1 MPTAA
6 QELHRYW
13 YKFKKADTVGDNMAQ
28 TLDTAFLQAH
38 DPDQHASL
46 AIGAVAIV
54 DGTAP
59 DYESL
64 RSLLAERI
72 QPIARCTQLLRA
84 HPRNQEWIDCPD
96 FDLAYHVRRVAIPS
110 PGDDAELSRAISY
123 ALERPLDLNRPPW
136 ECWVIEGL
144 TGDRWAILMKTHHGL
159 LDGNAAARL
168 ISRLCDGADAEPF
181 ANAGKQLSSAALG
194 KPGLVD
200 ALWRASSAA
209 GKLTGTL
216 IGALWP
222 AVRVDAATTLRRYS
236 TVRVPIAD
244 VDSVC
249 RKFGVSANDVAL
261 AAITE
266 GFRTALLGRGEQPRA
281 DSLRTLMPMPVRSAV
296 LSLLPVEHDDPVRR
310 LQTVH
315 TRWKAKHVAQPL
327 GVAESV
333 LGLLPTVLRSNV
345 FQLLSHLPQRAI
357 VTLATNAPGPRR
369 RLQLMGQTVER
380 LLPIPPIAAA
390 LHTGVA
396 VLSYGDEL
404 VFGITAEHG
413 DAFDV
418 KQLAAGIEL
427 GMARL
432 VALGDDS
439 VLLFARKRSA
449 RQVVRP
455 VPPTHPSAPG
465 RVRH

>member
-1 MPTAA
+1 
-6 QELHRYW
+6 
-13 YKFKKADTVGDNMAQ
+13 MAQ

-59 DYESL
+59 DYEQL
-64 RSLLAERI
+64 KSLLAERI
-72 QPIARCTQLLRA
+72 QPITRCTQLLRA
-84 HPRNQEWIDCPD
+84 HPLNQEWIDCPD
-96 FDLAYHVRRVAIPS
+96 FDLAHHVRRVAIPR
-110 PGDDAELSRAISY
+110 PGDEAELSRAIAH
-123 ALERPLDLNRPPW
+123 ALERPLDLDRPPW

-144 TGDRWAILMKTHHGL
+144 KGNRWAILMKTHHGL
-159 LDGNAAARL
+159 LDGNSAARL
-168 ISRLCDGADAEPF
+168 ISRLCDDADADTF
-181 ANAGKQLSSAALG
+181 ANGAAAKPVSSPSAG
-194 KPGLVD
+194 KPGWVD

-209 GKLTGTL
+209 GALV
-216 IGALWP
+216 GAMWP
-222 AVRVDAATTLRRYS
+222 TVHTDAVTASRHYS

-266 GFRTALLGRGEQPRA
+266 GFRTALLGRGEEPRA
-281 DSLRTLMPMPVRSAV
+281 DSLRTLVPMPVRSAM
-296 LSLLPVEHDDPVRR
+296 LSHLPVEHDDPVRR

-315 TRWKAKHVAQPL
+315 TRWKAKLTAQPP
-327 GVAESV
+327 GIVESAI
-333 LGLLPTVLRSNV
+333 GFLPTVLRSNV
-345 FQLLSHLPQRAI
+345 LGLLSRLPQRAV
-357 VTLATNAPGPRR
+357 VTLATNVPGPRR
-369 RLQLMGQTVER
+369 RLRVMGQTLER
-380 LLPIPPIAAA
+380 LLPIPPTAAA

-439 VLLFARKRSA
+439 VLLFNRKRPT
-449 RQVVRP
+449 RPVVRP

-465 RVRH
+465 HARR